1 VSIDGKFA
9 GMKGSTEGEAQPEV
23 TVTIAPDVEH
33 PHGQAPVPDMAGYIK
48 VGSLDEL
55 RRRGCL
61 VVTGKG
67 HTIGVFYHDGQVYA
81 VDNRCPHM
89 GFPLDRGTVK
99 DGILTCHWHHARF
112 DLASGGTFDPFADDV
127 GAFPVTIMGDEV
139 WVNPVPPRRDP
150 VQHWATRLR
159 EGLEHSIRLVIAKS
173 VLGLQASG
181 ADDRIPLQIG
191 TQFGMAYA
199 AEGWGPA
206 MSILTCVANMLSHL
220 ADEDRPRALY
230 QGLLHVARECSG
242 QPPRFPVTPL
252 PTGETRP
259 EVFNKWFRRFID
271 VRDPEGAERCL
282 RTAIDL
288 GLSPQTIAEMIFAA
302 ATDHLYLDRGHTV
315 DYANKAFELLDHIG
329 WEHSAQVLTSLVHG
343 MATARRSQELSTWR
357 HPVDIASLVWTAR
370 EQLPAL
376 YAQGR
381 GSRSSWQGE
390 DALGNAILGD
400 DPAAILEAIKQA
412 IRAGASPEALGSV
425 VAHAAF
431 IRMARFHTSNE
442 FGDWETVHNTLTA
455 ANALHQALQRAPSV
469 ELLRG
474 VFDTAMSIYLDRFLN
489 MPAQRIPEA
498 GHTTVNAAEVSD
510 EVLQFMNVQQQVE
523 EVAQLVSNYLNSR
536 AEPSGILV
544 TLGHAMLRE
553 DAGFHA
559 FQIVDAAFT
568 QYRARRGTEA
578 GRHVLIGLARYL
590 AAHAPTPRAVGQTYH
605 IALRLHRGEELYRE
619 MS

>member
-1 VSIDGKFA
+1 
-9 GMKGSTEGEAQPEV
+9 MT
-23 TVTIAPDVEH
+23 
-33 PHGQAPVPDMAGYIK
+33 GYIK
-48 VGSLDEL
+48 VGTLEEL
-55 RRRGCL
+55 KRRGCL
-61 VVTGKG
+61 VATGKS

-127 GAFPVTIMGDEV
+127 DAFPVAVVGHEV
-139 WVNPVPPRRDP
+139 WVNPAPARRDP
-150 VQHWATRLR
+150 VHHWSIRLR
-159 EGLEHSIRLVIAKS
+159 DGLEHTIRLVIAKS
-173 VLGLQASG
+173 VLGLQTSG
-181 ADDRIPLQIG
+181 AAERIPLQIG
-191 TQFGMAYA
+191 TQFGMTYA

-206 MSILTCVANMLSHL
+206 MSFLTCVANMLPYL
-220 ADEDRPRALY
+220 ADADRPRALY
-230 QGLLHVARECSG
+230 QGLLHIARECSG

-252 PTGETRP
+252 PTGESRP
-259 EVFNKWFRRFID
+259 EVFKKWFRRFID

-282 RTAIDL
+282 RTVIDL
-288 GLSPQTIAEMIFAA
+288 GLPAHTIAEMIGAA
-302 ATDHLYLDRGHTV
+302 ATDQLYLDGGHIL

-329 WEHSAQVLTSLVHG
+329 WEHSAQVLPSLVHG

-370 EQLPAL
+370 EELPAL

-381 GSRSSWQGE
+381 RSGSSWQGE
-390 DALGNAILGD
+390 AALVKTILGD
-400 DPAAILEAIKQA
+400 DPAAILAAIKHA
-412 IRAGASPEALGSV
+412 IHAGAAPEALGAI

-431 IRMARFHTSNE
+431 LRMARFHTSNE

-455 ANALHQALQRAPSV
+455 ANALHQALRRTPSV

-474 VFDTAMSIYLDRFLN
+474 VFDSAMSIYLDRFLN
-489 MPAQRIPEA
+489 MPAQRLPE
-498 GHTTVNAAEVSD
+498 GGRTTVDAAAVCD
-510 EVLQFMNVQQQVE
+510 AVLQCMNVQQQVE
-523 EVAQLVSNYLNSR
+523 AVAQLVADYLSSGADAR
-536 AEPSGILV
+536 GILA

-559 FQIVDAAFT
+559 FQIVDAAFK
-568 QYRARRGTEA
+568 QYQARQGTES

>member
-1 VSIDGKFA
+1 MSTDGKFDD
-9 GMKGSTEGEAQPEV
+9 MERSTEARAQSNRESQG
-23 TVTIAPDVEH
+23 
-33 PHGQAPVPDMAGYIK
+33 GQTAVRDMTGYIK
-48 VGSLDEL
+48 VGPLDDL
-55 RRRGCL
+55 RRLGCL

-67 HTIGVFYHDGQVYA
+67 HTISVFYHHGRVYA

-89 GFPLDRGTVK
+89 GFPLARGTVK

-127 GAFPVTIMGDEV
+127 GAFPVTIVGDEV
-139 WVNPVPPRRDP
+139 WVNPTPPARDP
-150 VQHWATRLR
+150 VHHWSTRLR
-159 EGLEHSIRLVIAKS
+159 EGLEHTIRLVIAKS

-181 ADDRIPLQIG
+181 ADDRIPLQLG

-206 MSILTCVANMLSHL
+206 MSILTCVANMLPHL

-242 QPPRFPVTPL
+242 QPPRFPVTSL

-259 EVFNKWFRRFID
+259 EVFKKWFRRFID
-271 VRDPEGAERCL
+271 VHDPEGAERCL

-288 GLSPQTIAEMIFAA
+288 GLPAQTIAEMIFAA
-302 ATDHLYLDRGHTV
+302 ATDHLYLDSGHTV

-329 WEHSAQVLTSLVHG
+329 WEQGAQVLPSLVHG

-370 EQLPAL
+370 EELPTL

-381 GSRSSWQGE
+381 RSGSPWHDDE
-390 DALGNAILGD
+390 VLVDAILGD

-412 IRAGASPEALGSV
+412 IQAGASPGTLGAV

-431 IRMARFHTSNE
+431 LRMARFHTSNE

-455 ANALHQALQRAPSV
+455 ANALHQALRRAPSV

-474 VFDTAMSIYLDRFLN
+474 VFDSAMSIYLDRFLN
-489 MPAQRIPEA
+489 MPAQRLPEA
-498 GHTTVNAAEVSD
+498 GRTTVDATEVCAQ
-510 EVLQFMNVQQQVE
+510 VLQCMNVQQQVE
-523 EVAQLVSNYLNSR
+523 EVAQLVSTYLDSS
-536 AEPSGILV
+536 ADPHGILA
-544 TLGHAMLRE
+544 TLGHVMLRE

-559 FQIVDAAFT
+559 FQIVDAAFM
-568 QYRARRGTEA
+568 QYQARRGSKA

>member
-1 VSIDGKFA
+1 MSTDGKFDD
-9 GMKGSTEGEAQPEV
+9 MERSTEARAQSNGESQG
-23 TVTIAPDVEH
+23 
-33 PHGQAPVPDMAGYIK
+33 GQTAVRDMTGYIK
-48 VGSLDEL
+48 VGPLDDL
-55 RRRGCL
+55 RQFGCL

-67 HTIGVFYHDGQVYA
+67 HTISVFYHHGRVYA

-89 GFPLDRGTVK
+89 GFPLARGTVK

-127 GAFPVTIMGDEV
+127 GAFPVTIVGDEV
-139 WVNPVPPRRDP
+139 WVNPTPPARDP
-150 VQHWATRLR
+150 VHHWSTRLR
-159 EGLEHSIRLVIAKS
+159 EGLEHTIRLVIAKS

-181 ADDRIPLQIG
+181 ADDRIPLQLG

-206 MSILTCVANMLSHL
+206 MSILTCVANMLPYL

-230 QGLLHVARECSG
+230 QGLLHIARECSG
-242 QPPRFPVTPL
+242 QPPRFPVTSL

-259 EVFNKWFRRFID
+259 EVFKKWFRRFID

-288 GLSPQTIAEMIFAA
+288 GLPAQTIAEMIFAA
-302 ATDHLYLDRGHTV
+302 ATDHLYLDSGHTV

-329 WEHSAQVLTSLVHG
+329 WEQATQVLPSLVHG

-370 EQLPAL
+370 EELPAL

-381 GSRSSWQGE
+381 RSGSPWQDDE
-390 DALGNAILGD
+390 VLVDAILGD

-412 IRAGASPEALGSV
+412 IQAGASPGTLGAV

-431 IRMARFHTSNE
+431 LRMARFHTSNE

-455 ANALHQALQRAPSV
+455 ANALHQALRRAPSV

-474 VFDTAMSIYLDRFLN
+474 VFDSAMSIYLDRFLN
-489 MPAQRIPEA
+489 MPEQRLPEA
-498 GHTTVNAAEVSD
+498 GRTTVDATEVCAQ
-510 EVLQFMNVQQQVE
+510 VLQCMNVQQQVE
-523 EVAQLVSNYLNSR
+523 EVAQLVSTYLDSSADPR
-536 AEPSGILV
+536 GMLA
-544 TLGHAMLRE
+544 TLGHVMLRE

-559 FQIVDAAFT
+559 FQIVDAAFM
-568 QYRARRGTEA
+568 QYQARRGSKA

>member
-1 VSIDGKFA
+1 VSTDGKFDD
-9 GMKGSTEGEAQPEV
+9 MERSTEVGAQPNGK
-23 TVTIAPDVEH
+23 PQ
-33 PHGQAPVPDMAGYIK
+33 HGQTAVRDMTGYIK
-48 VGSLDEL
+48 VGPLDDL
-55 RRRGCL
+55 RRLGCL
-61 VVTGKG
+61 VVAGKG
-67 HTIGVFYHDGQVYA
+67 HTISVFYHNGQVYA

-89 GFPLDRGTVK
+89 GFPLARGTVK

-127 GAFPVTIMGDEV
+127 DAFPVTMVGDEV
-139 WVNPVPPRRDP
+139 WVNPTPPPRDP
-150 VQHWATRLR
+150 VHHWSTRLR
-159 EGLEHSIRLVIAKS
+159 EALEHTIRLVIAKS

-181 ADDRIPLQIG
+181 ADDRIALQIG

-206 MSILTCVANMLSHL
+206 MSILTCVANMLPHL
-220 ADEDRPRALY
+220 GDEDRPRALY

-259 EVFNKWFRRFID
+259 EVFKKWFRRFID

-288 GLSPQTIAEMIFAA
+288 GLPAQTIAEMIFAA
-302 ATDHLYLDRGHTV
+302 ATDHLYLDSGHTV

-329 WEHSAQVLTSLVHG
+329 WEHAAQVLPSLVHG
-343 MATARRSQELSTWR
+343 MATARRSQELNTWR
-357 HPVDIASLVWTAR
+357 HPVDIASLVWAAR
-370 EQLPAL
+370 EELPVL

-381 GSRSSWQGE
+381 HSRSPCQAE
-390 DALGNAILGD
+390 DALVDAILGD
-400 DPAAILEAIKQA
+400 DPTAILEAIKQA
-412 IRAGASPEALGSV
+412 IQAGASPGALGAV

-431 IRMARFHTSNE
+431 LRMARFHTSNE

-455 ANALHQALQRAPSV
+455 ANALHQALRRAPSV

-498 GHTTVNAAEVSD
+498 GRTPVDAAEVCD
-510 EVLQFMNVQQQVE
+510 EVLQCMNVQQQVE
-523 EVAQLVSNYLNSR
+523 EVAQLVSNYLSSSADSR
-536 AEPSGILV
+536 GILA

-559 FQIVDAAFT
+559 FQIVDAAFK
-568 QYRARRGTEA
+568 QYQARRGTEA
-578 GRHVLIGLARYL
+578 GRRVLIGLARYL

>member
-1 VSIDGKFA
+1 MSMDGKLG
-9 GMKGSTEGEAQPEV
+9 GMRLSGTVEAAEDL
-23 TVTIAPDVEH
+23 IR
-33 PHGQAPVPDMAGYIK
+33 

-55 RRRGCL
+55 RQRGCT
-61 VVTGKG
+61 VVTGSG
-67 HTIGVFYHDGQVYA
+67 HIIAVYYHDGHVYA

-127 GAFPVTIMGDEV
+127 RAFPISIVDGEI
-139 WVNPVPPRRDP
+139 WVNLSPPRRDP
-150 VQHWATRLR
+150 IQHWSTRLR
-159 EGLEHSIRLVIAKS
+159 EGLEHTIRLVIAKS
-173 VLGLQASG
+173 VLGLQAAG
-181 ADDRIPLQIG
+181 ADQRIPLQIG
-191 TQFGMAYA
+191 TQFGMAYS

-206 MSILTCVANMLSHL
+206 MSILTCVANILPHL

-230 QGLLHVARECSG
+230 HGLLHVARECSD
-242 QPPRFPVTPL
+242 QPPRFLVTSL

-259 EVFNKWFRRFID
+259 EVFKKWFRHFID
-271 VRDPEGAERCL
+271 VRNAEGGERCL

-288 GLSPQTIAEMIFAA
+288 GLPAGTIAGMIFAA
-302 ATDHLYLDRGHTV
+302 ATDHLYLDGGHVV

-329 WEHSAQVLTSLVHG
+329 WEHAGQVLTSLVHG
-343 MATARRSQELSTWR
+343 MATARRSQELNSWR
-357 HPVDIASLVWTAR
+357 HPIDLASLVWAAR
-370 EQLPAL
+370 EALPPL
-376 YAQGR
+376 YAHGR
-381 GSRSSWQGE
+381 DNPNTWQGE
-390 DALGNAILGD
+390 EALVEAILGD
-400 DPAAILEAIKQA
+400 DPVVILEAIKGA
-412 IRAGASPEALGSV
+412 IQTGASPQALGSA

-431 IRMARFHTSNE
+431 VRMARFHTSNE

-455 ANALHQALQRAPSV
+455 ANALHQALQRVPSI

-498 GHTTVNAAEVSD
+498 GPTTVNGEELRAEV
-510 EVLQFMNVQQQVE
+510 LKRMNAQQQVE
-523 EVAQLVSNYLNSR
+523 EVAQLVSNYLADGADPR
-536 AEPSGILV
+536 GIIA
-544 TLGHAMLRE
+544 TLGQAMLRE

-559 FQIVDAAFT
+559 FQIVDAAFK
-568 QYRARRGTEA
+568 QYQARRGTNA
-578 GRHVLIGLARYL
+578 GRHVLIGMARYL

-605 IALRLHRGEELYRE
+605 IALRLHRGEELYQE

>member
-1 VSIDGKFA
+1 MAMSVRGEIDGPGLSRKA
-9 GMKGSTEGEAQPEV
+9 AALEGFIRV
-23 TVTIAPDVEH
+23 
-33 PHGQAPVPDMAGYIK
+33 GPV
-48 VGSLDEL
+48 DEL
-55 RRRGCL
+55 RQRGCT
-61 VVTGKG
+61 VVADKG
-67 HTIGVFYHDGQVYA
+67 HTIAVFYHDGQVYA

-127 GAFPVTIMGDEV
+127 RAFPVSIIDGEV
-139 WVNPVPPRRDP
+139 WVNPSPPARDP
-150 VQHWATRLR
+150 VQHWSTRLR
-159 EGLEHSIRLVIAKS
+159 EGMEQTIRLVIAKS
-173 VLGLQASG
+173 VLGLQVAG
-181 ADDRIPLQIG
+181 ADYRVPLQIG
-191 TQFGMAYA
+191 TQFGMTYS

-206 MSILTCVANMLSHL
+206 MSILTCVANILPHL

-242 QPPRFPVTPL
+242 QPPRFAVTPL
-252 PTGETRP
+252 PTGETHP
-259 EVFNKWFRRFID
+259 EVFKKWFRHFID
-271 VRDPEGAERCL
+271 VRNPEGGERCL

-288 GLSPQTIAEMIFAA
+288 GLPAATIADMIFAA
-302 ATDHLYLDRGHTV
+302 ATDHLYMDGGHVV
-315 DYANKAFELLDHIG
+315 DFANKAFELLDHIG
-329 WEHSAQVLTSLVHG
+329 WEHAGQVLTSLVHS
-343 MATARRSQELSTWR
+343 MATARRSQELNSWR
-357 HPVDIASLVWTAR
+357 HPVDLASLVWAAR
-370 EQLPAL
+370 DELPAL

-381 GSRSSWQGE
+381 NSRGTWQGE
-390 DALGNAILGD
+390 DMLGDAILGD
-400 DPAAILEAIKQA
+400 DPDSILEALKEA
-412 IRAGASPEALGSV
+412 VRAGAPPEALGSA

-431 IRMARFHTSNE
+431 LRMARFHTANE

-455 ANALHQALQRAPSV
+455 ANALHQALQRTPSV

-498 GHTTVNAAEVSD
+498 GHTTVTGEEVCAD
-510 EVLQFMNVQQQVE
+510 VLRCMNVQQQVE
-523 EVAQLVSNYLNSR
+523 EVAQLVSRYLS
-536 AEPSGILV
+536 AGDDPCGIMV

-559 FQIVDAAFT
+559 FQIVDAAFK
-568 QYRARRGTEA
+568 QYQARRETAA
-578 GRHVLIGLARYL
+578 GRHVLIGMARYL

-605 IALRLHRGEELYRE
+605 IALRLHRGEELYQE